1 MKKTENEL
9 KEEQSSANLKKN
21 IKNELKIE
29 KIKKE
34 EDAYSTSSSEVEC
47 ICGGKEKDDKAIC
60 CDLCGKWFH
69 CGCLGISNSF
79 WKQNALDETIR
90 WECPECFLNHQTT
103 SKKQFS

>member
-1 MKKTENEL
+1 LKKTENEL

-79 WKQNALDETIR
+79 WK
-90 WECPECFLNHQTT
+90 
-103 SKKQFS
+103 